1 MSATPSSVIPPTE
14 EVRIRLDL
22 ARELQNSIRKVN
34 GVPSWKFSASHIS
47 VIFVMPLDILKQI
60 ARTGRVPHLTP
71 GAADTHLQRASD
83 LIKEFLDAISLEA
96 DSHLPSNVAQSR
108 ASKRAKSGTTT
119 TTSQKRTYDDGGG
132 DRDTHE
138 ADKCRER
145 ENSACLFT
153 GMADPHAC
161 HIMPF
166 SFNSN
171 LQNRRR
177 LGILISATRLFGDRP
192 WSELLAEK
200 VRSSDFAWN
209 MLAVSPQLH
218 FWWAQGRWAVKCLG
232 ITPVNNQ
239 HVLTLE
245 FHWMPQRS
253 KLPRGREID
262 LDKDEGE
269 QMLKGL
275 TTWNGDP
282 NVTSEDHGVIAISDA
297 RSHQPLLSGQ
307 IFEVR
312 HSTNDDAEK
321 MKDMVDLQWYLIL
334 ACLQSRRRCR
344 PTGA

>member
-1 MSATPSSVIPPTE
+1 
-14 EVRIRLDL
+14 
-22 ARELQNSIRKVN
+22 
-34 GVPSWKFSASHIS
+34 
-47 VIFVMPLDILKQI
+47 
-60 ARTGRVPHLTP
+60 
-71 GAADTHLQRASD
+71 
-83 LIKEFLDAISLEA
+83 
-96 DSHLPSNVAQSR
+96 
-108 ASKRAKSGTTT
+108 
-119 TTSQKRTYDDGGG
+119 
-132 DRDTHE
+132 
-138 ADKCRER
+138 
-145 ENSACLFT
+145 
-153 GMADPHAC
+153 
-161 HIMPF
+161 MPF

-177 LGILISATRLFGDRP
+177 LGTLISATRLFGDRP

-218 FWWAQGRWAVKCLG
+218 VWWAQGRWAVKCLG

-253 KLPRGREID
+253 QLPRGREID

-269 QMLKGL
+269 QMLKEL

-307 IFEVR
+307 IFELR

-334 ACLQSRRRCR
+334 ACSLAGAADPPELEDDESDDDFDLNTLEIEPEQDAGIQKWLKGIEATPPQSKQPVLASLSKPGAVQELSSTSNTGPGALGSITNLAHR
-344 PTGA
+344 PSS